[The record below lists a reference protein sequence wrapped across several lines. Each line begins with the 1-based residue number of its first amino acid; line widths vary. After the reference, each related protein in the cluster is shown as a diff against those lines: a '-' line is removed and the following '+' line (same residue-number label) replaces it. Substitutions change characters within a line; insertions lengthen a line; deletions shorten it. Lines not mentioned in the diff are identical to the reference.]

1 MSGPARPNR
10 AGTGGETGART
21 PDAARGATSAPL
33 APGAPGSGATKGT
46 TKGATKGATRHDH
59 IVEDIRSRIVDGG
72 WPPGS
77 QLPVETE
84 LAERY
89 GVSRMTMNKALGQLA
104 REGFLIRRKKSG
116 TQVAQPRAESAVV
129 AIADIRDEVR
139 RSGRAYR
146 FRLIARRVRP
156 GREEDALLLGGA
168 AGSGEILWL
177 QGVHLADDRPFCLE
191 TRLINPAVAEGAGGQ
206 DFTEIAPGAW
216 LLEAVPW
223 SVASHRVRAVNAT
236 ASEAK
241 LLELAVGE
249 ACLEI
254 VRRTQAA
261 GDWVTGVRLL
271 YPGSEHQLVA
281 NFGPGSGDAP
291 ARG

>member
-1 MSGPARPNR
+1 VSAPARPLD
-10 AGTGGETGART
+10 AAILPSGAR
-21 PDAARGATSAPL
+21 
-33 APGAPGSGATKGT
+33 
-46 TKGATKGATRHDH
+46 KGATRHDR
-59 IVEDIRSRIVDGG
+59 IVEEIRALIVDGR
-72 WPPGS
+72 WPPGF
-77 QLPVETE
+77 QLPVETD

-104 REGFLIRRKKSG
+104 REGFLVRRKKSG

-146 FRLIARRVRP
+146 FQLLARRARP

-168 AGSGEILWL
+168 PGSGDILWL

-191 TRLINPAVAEGAGGQ
+191 TRLINPDAAEGATEQ
-206 DFTEIAPGAW
+206 DFAEIAPGAW
-216 LLEAVPW
+216 LLGAVPW

-236 ASEAK
+236 ATEAK
-241 LLELAVGE
+241 LLELAAGE

-281 NFGPGSGDAP
+281 NFGPDAGGGP
-291 ARG
+291 SQG

>member
-1 MSGPARPNR
+1 M
-10 AGTGGETGART
+10 
-21 PDAARGATSAPL
+21 SAP
-33 APGAPGSGATKGT
+33 AQPGSPPAGLR
-46 TKGATKGATRHDH
+46 KGATRHDH
-59 IVEDIRSRIVDGG
+59 IVEDIRSFIVDGR
-72 WPPGS
+72 WPPGF
-77 QLPVETE
+77 QLPVETD

-104 REGFLIRRKKSG
+104 REGFLVRRKKSG

-139 RSGRAYR
+139 RSGRAHR
-146 FRLIARRVRP
+146 FHLLARRARP
-156 GREEDALLLGGA
+156 GREEDALLLGDA
-168 AGSGEILWL
+168 PGSREVLWL
-177 QGVHLADDRPFCLE
+177 QGLHLADDHPFCFE
-191 TRLINPAVAEGAGGQ
+191 TRLINPDAAEGAKEQ
-206 DFTEIAPGAW
+206 DFADLAPGAW
-216 LLEAVPW
+216 LLGAVPW

-236 ASEAK
+236 AAEAK
-241 LLELAVGE
+241 LLELEVGE

-281 NFGPGSGDAP
+281 NFGPDAGGGP
-291 ARG
+291 SRG

>member
-1 MSGPARPNR
+1 M
-10 AGTGGETGART
+10 
-21 PDAARGATSAPL
+21 
-33 APGAPGSGATKGT
+33 
-46 TKGATKGATRHDH
+46 
-59 IVEDIRSRIVDGG
+59 VEDIRSLIVDGA

-77 QLPVETE
+77 RLPVETD

-104 REGFLIRRKKSG
+104 REGFLVRRKKSG

-146 FRLIARRVRP
+146 FRLLARRTRP
-156 GREEDALLLGGA
+156 GKEEDALLLGGA
-168 AGSGEILWL
+168 TGGGPVLWL
-177 QGVHLADDRPFCLE
+177 QGLHLADDRPFCLE
-191 TRLINPAVAEGAGGQ
+191 TRLINPAAAEGATAQ
-206 DFTEIAPGAW
+206 DFAALAPGAW
-216 LLEAVPW
+216 LLQAVPW

-236 ASEAK
+236 AAEAK
-241 LLELAVGE
+241 LLEIAVGE

-254 VRRTQAA
+254 VRRTNAA

-281 NFGPGSGDAP
+281 NFGPEAGAAP

>member
-1 MSGPARPNR
+1 V
-10 AGTGGETGART
+10 
-21 PDAARGATSAPL
+21 SAPDRTVR
-33 APGAPGSGATKGT
+33 AKGS
-46 TKGATKGATRHDH
+46 TRHDH
-59 IVEDIRSRIVDGG
+59 IVEDIRSLIVDGC

-77 QLPVETE
+77 QIPVETE

-104 REGFLIRRKKSG
+104 REGFLVRRKKSG

-139 RSGRAYR
+139 NSGRAYR
-146 FRLIARRVRP
+146 FHLLARRVRAA
-156 GREEDALLLGGA
+156 REEDALLLGSPPGRA
-168 AGSGEILWL
+168 EVLWL
-177 QGVHLADDRPFCLE
+177 QGLHLADDHPFCLE
-191 TRLINPAVAEGAGGQ
+191 TRLINPEAAEGATGQ
-206 DFTEIAPGAW
+206 DFGDLAPGAW

-236 ASEAK
+236 AAEAR
-241 LLELAVGE
+241 LLALPVGE

-261 GDWVTGVRLL
+261 GAWVTGVRLL

-281 NFGPGSGDAP
+281 NFGPEAGDGP
-291 ARG
+291 VRS

>member
-1 MSGPARPNR
+1 MSA
-10 AGTGGETGART
+10 ADRT
-21 PDAARGATSAPL
+21 TRVKA
-33 APGAPGSGATKGT
+33 KGKA
-46 TKGATKGATRHDH
+46 KGADPSELASSIAKGATRHDH
-59 IVEDIRSRIVDGG
+59 IVEDIRSLIVDGR
-72 WPPGS
+72 WLPGS

-104 REGFLIRRKKSG
+104 REGFLVRRKKSG

-146 FRLIARRVRP
+146 FHLIARRMRP
-156 GREEDALLLGGA
+156 GREEDALLLGAPGT
-168 AGSGEILWL
+168 GEVLWL
-177 QGVHLADDRPFCLE
+177 QGLHLADDRPFCLE
-191 TRLINPAVAEGAGGQ
+191 TRLINPAVAEGAKDQ
-206 DFTEIAPGAW
+206 DFTALAPGAW

-236 ASEAK
+236 VTEAK
-241 LLELAVGE
+241 ILELAVGE

-254 VRRTQAA
+254 VRRTQVA
-261 GDWVTGVRLL
+261 GEWVTGVRLL

-281 NFGPGSGDAP
+281 NFGPDAGGG
-291 ARG
+291 ASRG

>member
-1 MSGPARPNR
+1 MSAPDRPTR
-10 AGTGGETGART
+10 AGSGTTE
-21 PDAARGATSAPL
+21 
-33 APGAPGSGATKGT
+33 GATKGPV
-46 TKGATKGATRHDH
+46 KGATRHDH

-104 REGFLIRRKKSG
+104 REGFLVRRKKSG

-146 FRLIARRVRP
+146 FRLLARRVRP
-156 GREEDALLLGGA
+156 SREEDALLLGGA
-168 AGSGEILWL
+168 PGSGEVLSL
-177 QGVHLADDRPFCLE
+177 QGLHLADDRPFCLE
-191 TRLINPAVAEGAGGQ
+191 ARLINPAAAEGAKVQ
-206 DFTEIAPGAW
+206 DFTDLAPGAW

-236 ASEAK
+236 AAEAK

-261 GDWVTGVRLL
+261 GEWVTGVRLL

-281 NFGPGSGDAP
+281 NFGPDAGGGP
-291 ARG
+291 GRG

>member
-1 MSGPARPNR
+1 M
-10 AGTGGETGART
+10 
-21 PDAARGATSAPL
+21 SAPGRTTRPAASPPSVL
-33 APGAPGSGATKGT
+33 PEGSTRLPEGS
-46 TKGATKGATRHDH
+46 TRHDH
-59 IVEDIRSRIVDGG
+59 IVEDIRALIVDGR

-104 REGFLIRRKKSG
+104 REGFLVRRKKSG

-139 RSGRAYR
+139 SSGRAYR
-146 FRLIARRVRP
+146 FQLLARRMRQ
-156 GREEDALLLGGA
+156 GKEEDALLLGGPPGGA
-168 AGSGEILWL
+168 EVLWL
-177 QGVHLADDRPFCLE
+177 QGLHLADGRPFCLE
-191 TRLINPAVAEGAGGQ
+191 TRLINPAVAEGAKGQ
-206 DFTEIAPGAW
+206 DFTALAPGAW

-223 SVASHRVRAVNAT
+223 SVASHRVRAVNA
-236 ASEAK
+236 AAAEAK

-254 VRRTQAA
+254 VRRTQVASA
-261 GDWVTGVRLL
+261 WVTGVRLL

-281 NFGPGSGDAP
+281 NFGPDAGE
-291 ARG
+291 ASTRG

>member
-1 MSGPARPNR
+1 MSPPTRPEPGPAPRK
-10 AGTGGETGART
+10 GG
-21 PDAARGATSAPL
+21 
-33 APGAPGSGATKGT
+33 
-46 TKGATKGATRHDH
+46 TRHDH
-59 IVEDIRSRIVDGG
+59 IVEDIRSLIVDGR

-104 REGFLIRRKKSG
+104 RDGFLVRRKKSG

-146 FRLIARRVRP
+146 FHLLARRARP
-156 GREEDALLLGGA
+156 GREEDALLLGEA
-168 AGSGEILWL
+168 PGSGEILWL
-177 QGVHLADDRPFCLE
+177 EGLHLADDHPFCLE
-191 TRLINPAVAEGAGGQ
+191 TRLINPAVAEGAKAQ
-206 DFTEIAPGAW
+206 DFTELAPGGW
-216 LLEAVPW
+216 LLQAVPW

-236 ASEAK
+236 AAEAK

-261 GDWVTGVRLL
+261 GEWVTGVRLL

-281 NFGPGSGDAP
+281 NFGPEAGGGP
-291 ARG
+291 GRG